1 VIDWTIN
8 NLSVDTARRN
18 GHPHKPRAKEEASRL
33 WVERDRMK
41 WLWFLPLTD
50 IPEEVMPGMR
60 RHWLRWLEDHA
71 ADHFRF
77 EERHREVNV
86 PVLSVTGWYD
96 QQIGTIR
103 HFTGM
108 VKNGMTPHARENQR
122 LIIGPWTH
130 TLANLDRRVGE
141 VDFGPDAV
149 RDYFRIAD
157 AWFGQWLRGERTE
170 AADWPPIQL
179 FIMGVNQWRA
189 EREWPLARTAYTD
202 FYLRGV
208 GALSRQPPR
217 EEPPDAYVY
226 DPRDPV
232 MTLYSPGGQQEP
244 RDQRA
249 LDGRRDVLTYV
260 TPPLETPMEVTG
272 PIVVKLWAA
281 SSARDTDF
289 TAKLIDV
296 WPDGFVQELC
306 HGIVRAR
313 YRESFDRP
321 SLIEPG
327 RAYEYTIR
335 VNPTSNLF
343 RRGHRI
349 RLDISSSDFP
359 NFDRNHNTG
368 GDDYREATLA
378 AAQQTLFHDA
388 ARPSRLILPVIP

>member
-1 VIDWTIN
+1 
-8 NLSVDTARRN
+8 
-18 GHPHKPRAKEEASRL
+18 
-33 WVERDRMK
+33 
-41 WLWFLPLTD
+41 
-50 IPEEVMPGMR
+50 
-60 RHWLRWLEDHA
+60 
-71 ADHFRF
+71 
-77 EERHREVNV
+77 
-86 PVLSVTGWYD
+86 
-96 QQIGTIR
+96 
-103 HFTGM
+103 
-108 VKNGMTPHARENQR
+108 
-122 LIIGPWTH
+122 
-130 TLANLDRRVGE
+130 
-141 VDFGPDAV
+141 
-149 RDYFRIAD
+149 
-157 AWFGQWLRGERTE
+157 
-170 AADWPPIQL
+170 
-179 FIMGVNQWRA
+179 
-189 EREWPLARTAYTD
+189 
-202 FYLRGV
+202 
-208 GALSRQPPR
+208 
-217 EEPPDAYVY
+217 
-226 DPRDPV
+226 